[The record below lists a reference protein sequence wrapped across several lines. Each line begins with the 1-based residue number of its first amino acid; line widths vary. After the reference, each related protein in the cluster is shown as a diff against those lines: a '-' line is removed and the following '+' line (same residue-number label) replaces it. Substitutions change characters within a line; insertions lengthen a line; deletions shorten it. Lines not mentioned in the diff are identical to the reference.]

1 MPLTTNNM
9 KKITLFISMLILC
22 SNLMAQSWHW
32 VNPTTGLNQIN
43 DIHFISA
50 NEGYAVGNQGK
61 ILHYINGEWSIMDSP
76 VNTDLFGVSFVNP
89 DMGWAVGAE
98 GNILRYQYGTWT
110 QVTSPITGVLKDVC
124 CVNENHCWAAGD
136 AILRYNGNEWL
147 VVANLNGSETIG
159 FLNENLGWAGSSSQ
173 NLYKYENGV
182 WSDDDS
188 FNSGTFYS
196 FHTLE
201 KAGDYMLM
209 NGKTIP
215 EEGLIFKNDGNGW
228 VQIPSGNC
236 NNGISFTSADHG
248 FGLQN
253 AEPMFFDLF
262 PTVQQYTEGIWQP
275 TYVHTKRDQVFTA
288 VEALSNTACVVSD
301 NMGYIHKVEDGNQ
314 SLANGFMYDSILD
327 LQFVKPNVGFL
338 AAHNSGL
345 WKYDAGEWEN
355 IFNIPD
361 HTVNVIDFQS
371 EDIGYF
377 GAYNHEAIFPF
388 WPETK
393 LFSYNKGVI
402 TEIMFPDESSFISSL
417 NSIGADLIFTQR
429 NTIFTYTNGQFTTEA
444 LALQDSISDL
454 KFMMPIPIN
463 SNNRNGEWEA
473 AWMSVKRHNDAESGV
488 IFYKYFTNTWEEVY
502 ETSNGSFNDL
512 CIFGHYQVVAVG
524 TNGLIAVFDGTSWSE
539 VPPITTEELL
549 SVHLDEYMYG
559 WAVGRNGTILQC
571 NGGVWSVYENDVIYD
586 LNVVSF
592 YDNTLGFIGG
602 NEGAMLCTSEKLP
615 VANSYFPVIVSKNTL
630 KVYPNPAGE
639 SFSVEFES
647 LSANGKLSIT
657 DLTGRVI
664 MEKLVGTSGNGNQI
678 MTISAANLSKGV
690 YVLTLINSN
699 EVRTGKVVVK

>member
-1 MPLTTNNM
+1 M

-110 QVTSPITGVLKDVC
+110 QVSSPITGVLKAVC
-124 CVNENHCWAAGD
+124 SVDENHCWAAGD
-136 AILRYNGNEWL
+136 AILRYNGSQWL
-147 VVANLNGSETIG
+147 IDANLSGSETIG
-159 FLNENLGWAGSSSQ
+159 FLNENLGWAGGSTL

-182 WSDDDS
+182 WSDDNS

-236 NNGISFTSADHG
+236 NNGISFINVDHG
-248 FGLQN
+248 FGLQH
-253 AEPMFFDLF
+253 AGPMPYDLF
-262 PTVQQYTEGIWQP
+262 PTVHQFNDGVWQP
-275 TYVHTKRDQVFTA
+275 AFVHTKRDQIFTA
-288 VEALSNTACVVSD
+288 VEALSNTACMASD
-301 NMGYIHKVEDGNQ
+301 ALGYIHSIEDGNH
-314 SLANGFMYDSILD
+314 SIANGFMYDSILD
-327 LQFVKPNVGFL
+327 LQFVKPNLGFL

-345 WKYDAGEWEN
+345 WKYDAGEWSN
-355 IFNIPD
+355 IFNLPD
-361 HTVNVIDFQS
+361 YTINNIDFQS
-371 EDIGYF
+371 EDFGYF
-377 GAYNHEAIFPF
+377 VAYDHKAIFPY
-388 WPETK
+388 WPEAK
-393 LFSYNKGVI
+393 LFSYNNGVI
-402 TEIMFPDESSFISSL
+402 TEIWFPDQSSFISSL
-417 NSIGADLIFTQR
+417 SNIGADLIFTQR
-429 NTIFTYTNGQFTTEA
+429 NTIFTYTNGQFTTET
-444 LALQDSISDL
+444 LAFQDSISDL
-454 KFMMPIPIN
+454 KFMMSIPIN
-463 SNNRNGEWEA
+463 SNKKNSEWEA
-473 AWMSVKRHNDAESGV
+473 AWMSVKRHNDADSGV

-512 CIFGHYQVVAVG
+512 CNFGYYQVVAVG
-524 TNGLIAVFDGTSWSE
+524 TNGLIAVFDGTSWTE
-539 VPPITTEELL
+539 VPPLTTEELL

-571 NGGVWSVYENDVIYD
+571 IGGTWSVYENDVMYD
-586 LNVVSF
+586 LNIVSF

-615 VANSYFPVIVSKNTL
+615 VANSYFPVTVSKNTL

-678 MTISAANLSKGV
+678 MTISSANLSKGV
-690 YVLTLINSN
+690 YVLTLINGN

>member
-1 MPLTTNNM
+1 M

-124 CVNENHCWAAGD
+124 CVDENHCWAAGD
-136 AILRYNGNEWL
+136 AILRYNGSQWL
-147 VVANLNGSETIG
+147 IDANLGGSETIG

-201 KAGDYMLM
+201 KADDYMLM

-228 VQIPSGNC
+228 VQAPSGSC

-253 AEPMFFDLF
+253 AGPMFYDLY
-262 PTVQQYTEGIWQP
+262 PTVHQFNDGVWQP
-275 TYVHTKRDQVFTA
+275 AFVHTKRDQIFTA
-288 VEALSNTACVVSD
+288 VEALSNTTCIASD
-301 NMGYIHKVEDGNQ
+301 ALGYIHSIEDGNH
-314 SLANGFMYDSILD
+314 SIANGFMYDSILD
-327 LQFVKPNVGFL
+327 LQFVKPNLGFL

-345 WKYDAGEWEN
+345 WKYDAGEWSN
-355 IFNIPD
+355 IFNLPD
-361 HTVNVIDFQS
+361 YTINNIDFQS
-371 EDIGYF
+371 EDFGYF
-377 GAYNHEAIFPF
+377 VAYDHKAIFPYS
-388 WPETK
+388 PEAK
-393 LFSYNKGVI
+393 LFSYNNGVI
-402 TEIMFPDESSFISSL
+402 TEIMFPDQSSFITSL
-417 NSIGADLIFTQR
+417 SNIGADLIFTQR

-444 LALQDSISDL
+444 LAFQDSISDL
-454 KFMMPIPIN
+454 KFMMSIPIN

-473 AWMSVKRHNDAESGV
+473 AWMSVKRHNDADSGV

-512 CIFGHYQVVAVG
+512 CVFGHYQVVAVG

-539 VPPITTEELL
+539 VPPLTTEELL
-549 SVHLDEYMYG
+549 SVHLDEFMYG

-571 NGGVWSVYENDVIYD
+571 IGGIWSVYENDVMFD
-586 LNVVSF
+586 LNIVSF

-615 VANSYFPVIVSKNTL
+615 VANSYFPVSVSKNTL

-647 LSANGKLSIT
+647 LSANGKLTIT

-664 MEKLVGTSGNGNQI
+664 MEKLVGSSGNGNQI
-678 MTISAANLSKGV
+678 MTISSANLSKGV
-690 YVLTLINSN
+690 YVLTLINGN

>member
-1 MPLTTNNM
+1 M
-9 KKITLFISMLILC
+9 KKITLFISMFILY

-32 VNPTTGLNQIN
+32 VNPTTGQNQIN

-98 GNILRYQYGTWT
+98 GNILRYQYGSWT

-147 VVANLNGSETIG
+147 VDANLSGSETIG
-159 FLNENLGWAGSSSQ
+159 FLNESLGWAGSSSF

-182 WSDDDS
+182 WSDDNS
-188 FNSGTFYS
+188 FNTGTFYS

-201 KAGDYMLM
+201 KAGDYMMM
-209 NGKTIP
+209 NGQTVP
-215 EEGLIFKNDGNGW
+215 HEGLLYENNGNGW
-228 VQIPSGNC
+228 VQVPAGSC
-236 NNGISFTSADHG
+236 NSGISFTDRQHG

-253 AEPMFFDLF
+253 AGPMFYDLY
-262 PTVQQYTEGIWQP
+262 PTVHQYSNGVWQ
-275 TYVHTKRDQVFTA
+275 TVFIHDKPYQTFNTI
-288 VEALSNTACVVSD
+288 EATSNTACMVSD
-301 NMGYIHKVEDGNQ
+301 ALGYIHSIEDGNH
-314 SLANGFMYDSILD
+314 SIANGFMYDSILD
-327 LQFVKPNVGFL
+327 LQFVKPNLGFL

-345 WKYDAGEWEN
+345 WKYDAGEWSN
-355 IFNIPD
+355 IFNYPD
-361 HTVNVIDFQS
+361 YTINVIDFQS
-371 EDIGYF
+371 EDFGYF
-377 GAYNHEAIFPF
+377 GAHDQAF

-393 LFSYNKGVI
+393 IFSYNQGVI
-402 TEIMFPDESSFISSL
+402 TEIYIPGVASFISSI
-417 NSIGADLIFTQR
+417 NNIGEDLVITQL
-429 NTIFTYTNGQFTTEA
+429 NTIITYTNGQFTTEE
-444 LALQDSISDL
+444 LAYQDSISDL

-463 SNNRNGEWEA
+463 SNKRNSEWEA
-473 AWMSVKRHNDAESGV
+473 AWMSVKRHNDADSGV
-488 IFYKYFTNTWEEVY
+488 IFYKYFTNTWQEVY

-512 CIFGHYQVVAVG
+512 CVFGHYQVVAVG
-524 TNGLIAVFDGTSWSE
+524 TNGLIAVFDGTNWSE
-539 VPPITTEELL
+539 VPPLTTEELL

-571 NGGVWSVYENDVIYD
+571 IGGTWSVYENDAIYD
-586 LNVVSF
+586 LNIVSF

-615 VANSYFPVIVSKNTL
+615 VANSYFPVSDTKNSL

-647 LSANGKLSIT
+647 LSANGKLTIS
-657 DLTGRVI
+657 DLTGRVVL
-664 MEKLVGTSGNGNQI
+664 EKTTASTVNGNQV

-690 YVLTLINSN
+690 YVLTLINGN
-699 EVRTGKVVVK
+699 EVRTGKLVVK

>member
-1 MPLTTNNM
+1 M

-32 VNPTTGLNQIN
+32 VNPTTGLIQIN
-43 DIHFISA
+43 EIHFISA

-98 GNILRYQYGTWT
+98 GKILRYQYGTWT
-110 QVTSPITGVLKDVC
+110 QVSSPITGVLKTVC
-124 CVNENHCWAAGD
+124 SVDENHCWAAGD
-136 AILRYNGNEWL
+136 AILRYNGSQWL
-147 VVANLNGSETIG
+147 VDANLSGSETIG
-159 FLNENLGWAGSSSQ
+159 FLNENLGWAGGSTL

-182 WSDDDS
+182 WSDDNS

-236 NNGISFTSADHG
+236 NNGISFINVDHG
-248 FGLQN
+248 FGLQH
-253 AEPMFFDLF
+253 AGPMPYDLF
-262 PTVQQYTEGIWQP
+262 PTVHQFNDGVWQP
-275 TYVHTKRDQVFTA
+275 AFVHTKRDQIFTA
-288 VEALSNTACVVSD
+288 VEALSNTACMASD
-301 NMGYIHKVEDGNQ
+301 ALGYIHSIEDGNH
-314 SLANGFMYDSILD
+314 SIANGFMYDSILD
-327 LQFVKPNVGFL
+327 LQFVKPNLGFL

-345 WKYDAGEWEN
+345 WKYDAGEWSN
-355 IFNIPD
+355 IFNLPD
-361 HTVNVIDFQS
+361 YTINNIDFQS
-371 EDIGYF
+371 EDFGYF
-377 GAYNHEAIFPF
+377 VAYDHKAIFPY
-388 WPETK
+388 WPEAK
-393 LFSYNKGVI
+393 LFSYNNGVI
-402 TEIMFPDESSFISSL
+402 TEIWFPDQSSFISSL
-417 NSIGADLIFTQR
+417 SNIGADLIFTQR
-429 NTIFTYTNGQFTTEA
+429 NTIFTYTNGQFSSET
-444 LALQDSISDL
+444 LSFQDSISDL

-463 SNNRNGEWEA
+463 SNNRNNEWEA
-473 AWMSVKRHNDAESGV
+473 AWMSVKRHNDADSGV

-502 ETSNGSFNDL
+502 TTSNGSFNDL
-512 CIFGHYQVVAVG
+512 CIFGYYQVVAVG
-524 TNGLIAVFDGTSWSE
+524 TNGLIAVFDGTSWTE
-539 VPPITTEELL
+539 VPPLTTEELL

-571 NGGVWSVYENDVIYD
+571 IGGTWSVYENDVMYD

-615 VANSYFPVIVSKNTL
+615 VANSYFPVTVSKNTL
-630 KVYPNPAGE
+630 KVFPNPAGE

-657 DLTGRVI
+657 DMTGRVI
-664 MEKLVGTSGNGNQI
+664 MEKLVSSSGNGNQI
-678 MTISAANLSKGV
+678 MTISSAKLSKGI
-690 YVLTLINSN
+690 YMLTLINGN